1 PSLFDFYFG
10 DLSLRDRPG
19 DISLGGIRV
28 KNVEQ
33 ADDGNLFSHGVPH
46 LQDRLTEFV
55 EYAEGKDLHTNVAK
69 TDAVAFNCRRGPI
82 PPLHIYDKDLCW
94 KAEAVSVGVLFC
106 TAQGD
111 ILNMHHLRQASKAQ
125 SIAGATLALIN
136 YLGDLPPALALKL
149 YKSRIDPILCFGCEI
164 GTAISPATL
173 HALEQVQL
181 NFLRRILGLSKK
193 STCILP
199 FTETGILPIR
209 YRRLI
214 LALR

>member
-1 PSLFDFYFG
+1 L
-10 DLSLRDRPG
+10 
-19 DISLGGIRV
+19 
-28 KNVEQ
+28 
-33 ADDGNLFSHGVPH
+33 
-46 LQDRLTEFV
+46 
-55 EYAEGKDLHTNVAK
+55 
-69 TDAVAFNCRRGPI
+69 
-82 PPLHIYDKDLCW
+82 PPLRIYDRDLCW
-94 KAEAVSVGVLFC
+94 KAEAISVGVLFC
-106 TAQGD
+106 AAQGD
-111 ILNMHHLRQASKAQ
+111 ILNMHHLRQASKAHAI
-125 SIAGATLALIN
+125 SGATLALIN

-164 GTAISPATL
+164 GVAIAPATL

-193 STCILP
+193 SRCILP